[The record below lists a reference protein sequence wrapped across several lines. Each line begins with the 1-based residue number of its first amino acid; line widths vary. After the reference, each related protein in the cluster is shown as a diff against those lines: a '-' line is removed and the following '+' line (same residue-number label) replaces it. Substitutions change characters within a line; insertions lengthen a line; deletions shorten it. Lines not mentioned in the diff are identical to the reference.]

1 MYLEQFFTQNDKKF
15 WEDGVTKLPGKWQR
29 GVEQNNEYVA
39 Q

>member
-1 MYLEQFFTQNDKKF
+1 MYLEQFFTQNDNKF
-15 WEDGVTKLPGKWQR
+15 WEDRVTKLPGKWQK